1 MMTNWM
7 TTVPGIMTLLFVLWN
22 AWQTKTIN
30 VSDLQTALVG
40 IGLVAA
46 KDFNITGGTKSQ

>member
-7 TTVPGIMTLLFVLWN
+7 TTVPGMLTLLFVLWN
-22 AWQTKTIN
+22 AWTTKTIN
-30 VSDLQTALVG
+30 VHDLQGALVG

-46 KDFNITGGTKSQ
+46 KDFNVTGGDRQQ